1 MKNLEKLVSKKT
13 KVFNE
18 KNGSVIYVTDD
29 IKVVT
34 FDNYKN
40 INGKLIK
47 TNDTGKNDIVLL
59 DSEKEKIKNCVDITE
74 SIKTNIEKIK
84 QASKFVGKDD
94 LRPVMNYVYVNSGD
108 IVATDAHM
116 LVKYSNCVGL
126 EGINDMYIHPK
137 VVSLLEEAKSIKYDS
152 RFMYAEFNDYY
163 LIATDNGIG
172 KYPNYNVVIPNHF
185 DITDSYLIDKKT
197 ISDNSKLIIKDS
209 PIIDITKNLDCE
221 NYHDGEII
229 TTFKCEKVGSN
240 FTDNLT
246 ILVMGTAKNTDS
258 QYAFN
263 CLHLNKIATVFNA
276 NIILNCLNNKA
287 LIGLDTNENKPKKVV
302 TNKQTDMEAIIK
314 QMAEKIKQLEAQINN
329 QVVSET
335 VKPVETVK
343 PTEMVK
349 PTETVKPK
357 IEIVDYSKKS
367 IMVYGD
373 TKLIKDKLLN
383 ANINAR
389 FNPFLKLNGIKT
401 PGWIIAN
408 KHKSVVEAIISNC
421 VA

>member
-1 MKNLEKLVSKKT
+1 
-13 KVFNE
+13 
-18 KNGSVIYVTDD
+18 
-29 IKVVT
+29 
-34 FDNYKN
+34 
-40 INGKLIK
+40 
-47 TNDTGKNDIVLL
+47 
-59 DSEKEKIKNCVDITE
+59 
-74 SIKTNIEKIK
+74 
-84 QASKFVGKDD
+84 
-94 LRPVMNYVYVNSGD
+94 
-108 IVATDAHM
+108 
-116 LVKYSNCVGL
+116 
-126 EGINDMYIHPK
+126 
-137 VVSLLEEAKSIKYDS
+137 
-152 RFMYAEFNDYY
+152 
-163 LIATDNGIG
+163 
-172 KYPNYNVVIPNHF
+172 
-185 DITDSYLIDKKT
+185 
-197 ISDNSKLIIKDS
+197 
-209 PIIDITKNLDCE
+209 
-221 NYHDGEII
+221 
-229 TTFKCEKVGSN
+229 
-240 FTDNLT
+240 
-246 ILVMGTAKNTDS
+246 MGTAKNTDS

-314 QMAEKIKQLEAQINN
+314 QMAEKIAQLEAQINN

-357 IEIVDYSKKS
+357 IEIVDYSEKS
-367 IMVYGD
+367 VMVYGD

-401 PGWIIAN
+401 PGWIISN

>member
-1 MKNLEKLVSKKT
+1 MKNLEKLVNKKT

-18 KNGSVIYVTDD
+18 KNGSVIFLTDD

-34 FDNYKN
+34 FDNFKN
-40 INGKLIK
+40 VNGKLVK
-47 TNDTGKNDIVLL
+47 TNEIGNKDIVLSKL
-59 DSEKEKIKNCVDITE
+59 EKIQIKNSIDITE
-74 SIKTNIEKIK
+74 AIKTNIEKIK
-84 QASKFVGKDD
+84 QASKFVGKDE
-94 LRPVMNYVYVNSGD
+94 LRPVMNYVYIDKGD
-108 IVATDAHM
+108 VVATDAHI
-116 LVKYSNCVGL
+116 LVKYSNCAGL
-126 EGINDMYIHPK
+126 EGINDKFIHPK
-137 VVSLLEEAKSIKYDS
+137 VVNLLEEAKSIKYTN
-152 RFMYAEFNDYY
+152 RFMYAEFQNYY

-172 KYPNYNVVIPNHF
+172 KFPNYNAVIPNHF

-197 ISDNSKLIIKDS
+197 ILDNSKLIIKDS

-221 NYHDGEII
+221 NYHNEEVI
-229 TTFKCEKVGSN
+229 TTFKCKKVGSN

-246 ILVMGTAKNTDS
+246 ILVMGTKKNTNS
-258 QYAFN
+258 EYAFN

-276 NIILNCLNNKA
+276 NIILNCLNDKA

-302 TNKQTDMEAIIK
+302 TNKTNEMEAIIK
-314 QMAEKIKQLEAQINN
+314 QMAEKIAQLEAQINN

-343 PTEMVK
+343 QV
-349 PTETVKPK
+349 ETVKPK
-357 IEIVDYSKKS
+357 IEIVDYSEKS

-401 PGWIIAN
+401 PGWIIAS